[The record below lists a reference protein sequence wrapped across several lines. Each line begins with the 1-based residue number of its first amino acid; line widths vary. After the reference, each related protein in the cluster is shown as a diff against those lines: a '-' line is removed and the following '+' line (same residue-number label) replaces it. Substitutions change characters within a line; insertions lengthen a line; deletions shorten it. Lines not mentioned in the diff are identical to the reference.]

1 MCSLG
6 SRLTRTMTVASV
18 KARDP
23 KNKLIHHNQP
33 IKYLQRPV
41 QCLRSMAG
49 GFVWDGNLP
58 T

>member
-1 MCSLG
+1 
-6 SRLTRTMTVASV
+6 MTVALV

-33 IKYLQRPV
+33 VKYLHHPV

-49 GFVWDGNLP
+49 DLVWDGNMP
-58 T
+58 N